1 MRIKNGYYVAKDIL
15 AVNPVPPSWKGGP
28 RKWCK
33 YIIGMSKAYNTKKRK
48 EGTNET
54 KQSKENKKA

>member
-15 AVNPVPPSWKGGP
+15 ASNPQPPTWKAGP

-33 YIIGMSKAYNTKKRK
+33 YIIGMSKAYNTKQRK
-48 EGTNET
+48 EDA
-54 KQSKENKKA
+54 KKKKSGS

>member
-15 AVNPVPPSWKGGP
+15 AVNPVPPSWKAGP

-33 YIIGMSKAYNTKKRK
+33 YIIGMSKAYNTKQRK
-48 EGTNET
+48 EDA
-54 KQSKENKKA
+54 KKKKSGS